1 MPFSHLLLALIVVF
15 IWGTNFVV
23 IKWGLA
29 DFPPFLF
36 AALRFVFCVLPWLFF
51 FRRPQVPWSA
61 LAAVGVL
68 LGAGQFGLLYWA
80 MQGSISPGLASLVV
94 QSQVFFTIILAVLLT
109 GERPRAAQYA
119 ALGLAVAGYLL
130 VAWHSVAD
138 PAAAVT
144 LGGLGLVLAAGL
156 CWACANTVVRAVG
169 RVNMAAF
176 IVWSSVFAIPPVLA
190 ISVLAEGPARIAASV
205 VHASW
210 PGWTAVLWQ
219 AVGNTV
225 FGFGAWNWLL
235 VRHPASLIT
244 PLALLVPVFGMLSS
258 TLLLAEPLPAWKIL
272 AALLIMGGLAL
283 NIHAGRR
290 GARA

>member
-1 MPFSHLLLALIVVF
+1 MPFTHLLLALLVVF

-36 AALRFVFCVLPWLFF
+36 AALRFILCVLPWLFF
-51 FRRPQVPWSA
+51 FRRPKVPWSA

-94 QSQVFFTIILAVLLT
+94 QSQVFFTIILAVILA
-109 GERPRAAQYA
+109 GERPRGGQYA
-119 ALGLAVAGYLL
+119 ALGLAAAGYLL

-156 CWACANTVVRAVG
+156 CWACANTVVRGVG

-176 IVWSSVFAIPPVLA
+176 IVWSSVFAIVPVLL
-190 ISVLAEGPARIAASV
+190 ISLLMEGPARMAQAISHAGWAAW
-205 VHASW
+205 A
-210 PGWTAVLWQ
+210 TVLWQ

-225 FGFGAWNWLL
+225 VGFGVWNWLL
-235 VRHPASLIT
+235 VRHPAALVT

-258 TLLLAEPLPAWKIL
+258 ALLLGEPLPGWKIL
-272 AALLIMGGLAL
+272 ATLLVMAGLAL
-283 NIHAGRR
+283 NIYAGRSR
-290 GARA
+290 RA